1 MDEYKYFKIDL
12 SHFPRDG
19 HSAQIEGQL
28 FLSDNIDEPGNTYGW
43 SDNKSS
49 IQIKDMSVI
58 FICLAGS
65 AKIMINM
72 HEREMVRGTVGTV
85 FTGSFFQIQHVSD
98 DFVCAMIAVSQNF
111 MDYSGNVKMGIRF
124 MRNAMNDPFNTL
136 SEEELSDTVDIYR
149 LMKKKLYDK
158 NNNYKIEIAKN
169 FLNILKCNTFQSM
182 ENCQEKEEH
191 IKSASR
197 KEEIF
202 MKFIAE
208 VEKHYRT
215 NRNVTF
221 YAEKLFVSP
230 KYLSSVIRRVSHKY
244 ATDWIDDYVIL
255 EAKSML
261 RGRKYTVKEICNRLN
276 FANQS
281 FFAKYFKQ
289 HTGYTPK
296 EYRNS

>member
-1 MDEYKYFKIDL
+1 MDEYKIFKIDL
-12 SHFPRDG
+12 SHFPRDE

-28 FLSDNIDEPGNTYGW
+28 FLSDNIDEPGNMYGW

-58 FICLAGS
+58 FICMAGS

-85 FTGSFFQIQHVSD
+85 FTGSFFQMQHISE

-124 MRNAMNDPFNTL
+124 MRNAMSDPFNTL
-136 SEEELSDTVDIYR
+136 NEEELAETLDIYR
-149 LMKKKLYDK
+149 FMKRKLYDK
-158 NNNYKIEIAKN
+158 NCKYRIEIAKN

-182 ENCQEKEEH
+182 ENCQEEKEPA
-191 IKSASR
+191 KSTSR

-202 MKFIAE
+202 MKFISE

-215 NRNVTF
+215 NRNVAF

-230 KYLSSVIRRVSHKY
+230 KYLSSVIHEVSQKY

-261 RGRKYTVKEICNRLN
+261 RGRRYTVKEICNRLN

>member
-1 MDEYKYFKIDL
+1 MEEYNILKIDL
-12 SHFPRDG
+12 SHFPNDERF
-19 HSAQIEGQL
+19 AQIEGQL
-28 FLSDNIDEPGNTYGW
+28 FLCDNIDAPGKVYSI
-43 SDNKSS
+43 SDEKSS
-49 IQIKDMSVI
+49 VQIKGMSII
-58 FICLAGS
+58 FICIAGT

-72 HEREMVRGTVGTV
+72 HDREMIRGTVGTV
-85 FTGSFFQIQHVSD
+85 FVGSFFQIQQMSD

-124 MRNAMNDPFNTL
+124 MRNAMNDPFTTL
-136 SEEELSDTVDIYR
+136 CEEELAETVEIYS
-149 LMKKKLYDK
+149 LMKRKLYDK
-158 NNNYKIEIAKN
+158 NSKYKIEIAKN

-182 ENCQEKEEH
+182 ENSVEECEAP
-191 IKSASR
+191 KSMSR

-202 MKFIAE
+202 LKFMSE

-215 NRNVTF
+215 NRNVAF

-230 KYLSSVIRRVSHKY
+230 KYLSSVIHEVSRKY

-261 RGRKYTVKEICNRLN
+261 RGRRYTVKEICNRLN

-289 HTGYTPK
+289 HTGRTPK